1 MPARERGVGLVDRVK
16 ATERVRERER
26 ERGMG
31 GQAGMPTK
39 RPGLWWK
46 LCELGM

>member
-26 ERGMG
+26 GAWVGRLACPPRGLASG
-31 GQAGMPTK
+31 GNYVN
-39 RPGLWWK
+39 
-46 LCELGM
+46 

>member
-26 ERGMG
+26 G
-31 GQAGMPTK
+31 GHGWAGWHAHQEAWPLVETM
-39 RPGLWWK
+39 
-46 LCELGM
+46 